1 MTYSAMLIGPSTPR
15 LKTILRTSENDLTC
29 YTLNTQTFTM
39 ATSSHP
45 SMASQSAS
53 TQVIAH
59 SALKVAQAFSTI
71 VPPAYLVTSL
81 ILRRGRGFSVRGLAT
96 TSFGGVVAGA
106 GIGGVA
112 AWARLRDQP
121 TEAIEDRAF
130 RLVRPVRQLQM

>member
-1 MTYSAMLIGPSTPR
+1 
-15 LKTILRTSENDLTC
+15 
-29 YTLNTQTFTM
+29 M

-45 SMASQSAS
+45 SMAGQSAS

-112 AWARLRDQP
+112 AWGRLRDQP
-121 TEAIEDRAF
+121 IEAIEDRAF
-130 RLVRPVRQLQM
+130 RLVRPPPVTDVKTIHLLTGGRRTMRRRSERTITR